1 MAELLEAPQCLPPRP
16 LRNPAGLRLPEGTCD
31 SHFHVFL
38 PDAPLASPRSYT
50 PCMETLA
57 GWRALAESFGIARG
71 VLVQPS
77 VHGTDNAV
85 LLAALAAEPER
96 LRGIVVIPAT
106 TSEPEL
112 QRLDDLGVRG
122 VRINLRNKA
131 GIGLETLEMLAP
143 RIRALGWPLQFQVDA
158 VAIATVA
165 ALAARHGIAGVIDH
179 LAFMP
184 LDPPGEALGALL
196 RAMDGGRIY
205 TKISASYRLADSAG
219 HDGYVDAYLPLARYE
234 QQQGLRLAARKYVL
248 AKRGVIGSAALRKPG
263 AALSAKDF
271 GDVERLLARQEKR
284 LPEIGHEARARR
296 LGSGSL
302 SAGISSIP
310 KT

>member
-16 LRNPAGLRLPEGTCD
+16 LRNPTGLRLPEGTCD
-31 SHFHVFL
+31 SHFHVFV

-77 VHGTDNAV
+77 VYGTVNNV

-106 TSEPEL
+106 TREAEL

-131 GIGLETLEMLAP
+131 GIGLDALETLAP
-143 RIRALGWPLQFQVDA
+143 RLSALGWHVQFQVDA

-205 TKISASYRLADSAG
+205 TKISAPYRLADSAG
-219 HDGYVDAYLPLARYE
+219 HDGYRSVV
-234 QQQGLRLAARKYVL
+234 GRLAN
-248 AKRGVIGSAALRKPG
+248 SHP
-263 AALSAKDF
+263 
-271 GDVERLLARQEKR
+271 ERLLWGSDWPHTELFTTVPEEDDLVALALEA
-284 LPEIGHEARARR
+284 LPEATHGRVFAENAEA
-296 LGSGSL
+296 LYWSH
-302 SAGISSIP
+302 
-310 KT
+310 